1 MNETWVKVY
10 TTNNALVAEILKQ
23 GLIESD
29 IPAVVI
35 NKQLAAYNFGEVHVM
50 VRSDHFDKAME
61 YIIQNEIE

>member
-10 TTNNALVAEILKQ
+10 TTTNALAAEILKQ

-35 NKQLAAYNFGEVHVM
+35 NKQLSAYNFGEVHVM
-50 VRSDHFDKAME
+50 VHSSHYDKAME